1 MEHAEAGRYRHRVV
15 LLTPTG
21 RDAALIADAF
31 GRFGI
36 TAQACTDS
44 GDLAAQITAGVD
56 SIVISEEAISP
67 KTIADL
73 GEALQNQPPW
83 SDVPIVVLSTDGQSA
98 RHLESRLERLAPLGN
113 VTVVERPVHPATL
126 LSVVNAALRARDR
139 QYQLESL
146 LHELEVTEE
155 RLRTMV
161 ESVKDY
167 AIINLDLSGRV
178 TYWNTG
184 AERLL
189 GYKESDMMGRT
200 LEPIF
205 SQEDRA
211 AGLPVAE
218 IQTALR
224 AGRAESE
231 GWRIR
236 RNGSR
241 FWASGVVSPTRNRD
255 EAITGVV
262 KVLRDITERNE
273 AEERLSQQTKALQES
288 NEDLRRFA
296 YAASHDLQE
305 PLRIVA
311 SYTQLL
317 LRKCEGKLD
326 EDSQQFAHYIVTGVE
341 RMLNLI
347 RELLEYSRL
356 TDQQSHTLAAVD
368 SNTILGLALQHLQ
381 LKISQSRA
389 TITFDR
395 LPVVLIHEN
404 GLLQVFQ
411 NLIGNALK
419 YCETTPQ
426 IHISAQPEH
435 GHWRIAV
442 RDNGIGIAPK
452 HHERIFGLFQRLHS
466 AAEYSGSGIGLAT
479 CKRIIEQAG
488 GRIWVESSE
497 GSGSTF
503 YFTLPAGEIATGSKP
518 AGAKVEPGVAR

>member
-1 MEHAEAGRYRHRVV
+1 MPNAEPTHYRHTVV

-31 GRFGI
+31 ERFGI
-36 TAQACTDS
+36 AAQACADS
-44 GDLAAQITAGVD
+44 SALVQKIAEGADAV
-56 SIVISEEAISP
+56 VIAEEAISP
-67 KTIADL
+67 KVIGDVA
-73 GEALQNQPPW
+73 EALRKQPPW
-83 SDVPIVVLSTDGQSA
+83 SDLPVIVLSRDGGSA
-98 RHLESRLERLAPLGN
+98 RHFESGLEILAPLGN
-113 VTVVERPVHPATL
+113 VAVVERPVHPATL
-126 LSVVNAALRARDR
+126 RSVVTAALRARER
-139 QYQLESL
+139 QYQLERL
-146 LHELEVTEE
+146 LNELEVTEE

-184 AERLL
+184 AQRLL
-189 GYKESDMMGRT
+189 GYHESEMIGET
-200 LEPIF
+200 LERIF
-205 SQEDRA
+205 TREDRET
-211 AGLPVAE
+211 GLPVAE
-218 IQTALR
+218 IHTALR

-236 RNGSR
+236 RDGTR

-255 EAITGVV
+255 DAITGVV

-273 AEERLSQQTKALQES
+273 AEERLAQQAKALQES

-305 PLRIVA
+305 PLRMIA

-326 EDSQQFAHYIVTGVE
+326 EDSKQFSHYIVTGVE

-347 RELLEYSRL
+347 RELLDYSRL
-356 TDQQSHTLAAVD
+356 TEQPGQPVTPVD
-368 SNTILGLALQHLQ
+368 ANTTLGLALQQLQ
-381 LKISQSRA
+381 FKIAQSRA
-389 TITFDR
+389 AITFDR
-395 LPVVLIHEN
+395 LPLVLVH
-404 GLLQVFQ
+404 GSALVRVFQ

-419 YCETTPQ
+419 YCEKTPQ
-426 IHISAQPEH
+426 IHIWAERED

-442 RDNGIGIAPK
+442 RDNGIGIAPR

-466 AAEYSGSGIGLAT
+466 SAEYAGSGIGLAT
-479 CKRIIEQAG
+479 CKRIVEQAG

-497 GSGSTF
+497 GGGSTF
-503 YFTLPAGEIATGSKP
+503 YFTLPAAEVASESKIA
-518 AGAKVEPGVAR
+518 R

>member
-1 MEHAEAGRYRHRVV
+1 MV

-21 RDAALIADAF
+21 RDAVLIAGAF
-31 GRFGI
+31 ERFGI
-36 TAQACTDS
+36 EAQACTDS
-44 GDLAAQITAGVD
+44 EALSSEIAAGVD
-56 SIVISEEAISP
+56 SVVIAEEAISP
-67 KTIADL
+67 KVIAEV
-73 GEALQNQPPW
+73 GKALRDQPPW
-83 SDVPIVVLSTDGQSA
+83 SDLPIIVLSANGESA
-98 RHLESRLERLAPLGN
+98 RHLEPRLERLAPLGN

-126 LSVVNAALRARDR
+126 LSVVNAALRARER
-139 QYQLESL
+139 QYQLERL

-167 AIINLDLSGRV
+167 AIINLDLGGRV

-184 AERLL
+184 AQRLL
-189 GYKESDMMGRT
+189 GYHESEMIGQT
-200 LEPIF
+200 LERIF
-205 SQEDRA
+205 TVEDRA
-211 AGLPVAE
+211 AGLPIGE
-218 IQTALR
+218 IHAALR

-236 RNGSR
+236 RDGSR
-241 FWASGVVSPTRNRD
+241 FWASGVVSPNRNRED
-255 EAITGVV
+255 AVTGVV
-262 KVLRDITERNE
+262 KVLRDITDRNE
-273 AEERLSQQTKALQES
+273 AEERLSQQTKALQQS

-326 EDSQQFAHYIVTGVE
+326 EDSKQFAHYIVTGVE

-347 RELLEYSRL
+347 RELLDYSRL
-356 TDQQSHTLAAVD
+356 TDQVVHPAAPVD
-368 SNTILGLALQHLQ
+368 SNTVLGLALQHLQ
-381 LKISQSRA
+381 FKIAQSRA
-389 TITFDR
+389 IITFDR
-395 LPVVLIHEN
+395 LPTVLIHEN

-411 NLIGNALK
+411 NLIGNAVK

-426 IHISAQPEH
+426 VHIWAEREQ
-435 GHWRIAV
+435 GNWRFAV

-466 AAEYSGSGIGLAT
+466 ASEYSGSGIGLAT

-488 GRIWVESSE
+488 GKIWVESSE

-503 YFTLPAGEIATGSKP
+503 YFMLPAAETASASK
-518 AGAKVEPGVAR
+518 G